1 MKENLVIVGNG
12 LDLSCGLESTYTHFF
27 ENRILK
33 DVEEQLEHFIEYDD
47 SRVSHKSINFGENE
61 IRPSYEV
68 SDSDYD
74 KIKGAN
80 LTFWDFLFYF
90 TYGNT
95 SGKEWHNIEKN
106 ILNILIK
113 LDLTKVYSN
122 MGKAKEHGFVTLG
135 GDPEKKKIVRALKRS
150 SILSYYVLPAERYNK
165 KKNMDEFLFSELL
178 LFEREFTEFLKNKLS
193 ENKQYA
199 RSISTKL
206 KVILGK
212 DIVNSNNFSILS
224 FNYTIPKIFQ
234 GHITNVHGR
243 LDRDNIIFGIDQ
255 KDVEAT
261 SPVFKYTK
269 TFRKLVQSKSKD
281 DLIYMDNK
289 NELKN
294 IYFYGHSLS
303 RLDYSYFQSIFD
315 YYDIYQSEVSL
326 VFCCS
331 VYGGRTSSE
340 IISEHANL
348 VGALLEEYGVTM
360 SNKNHGKN
368 LMHKL
373 LLEGRLTIKEI

>member
-1 MKENLVIVGNG
+1 MIVGNG
-12 LDLSCGLESTYTHFF
+12 LDLSRGLESTYTHFF

-33 DVEEQLEHFIEYDD
+33 DVEKQLEHFIEYDD

-281 DLIYMDNK
+281 DLIYIDNK

-326 VFCCS
+326 IFCCS

-348 VGALLEEYGVTM
+348 VGALLEQYGLTM
-360 SNKNHGKN
+360 NNQNHGKN

-373 LLEGRLTIKEI
+373 LLEGRLTIREI

>member
-33 DVEEQLEHFIEYDD
+33 DVEKQLEHFIEYDD